1 MEIFK
6 RNQSNMRAIDIY
18 NFRRKLIQCNFHNID
33 TASNIITELIDLR
46 DSIEFIVNSWTRLN
60 IDKIEYEQNK
70 TIQS

>member
-1 MEIFK
+1 
-6 RNQSNMRAIDIY
+6 MRAIDIY

-60 IDKIEYEQNK
+60 IDRIKYEQNK
-70 TIQS
+70 TF

>member
-1 MEIFK
+1 MK
-6 RNQSNMRAIDIY
+6 AIDIY
-18 NFRRKLIQCNFHNID
+18 NFRRKLVQCNFHNID

-60 IDKIEYEQNK
+60 IDRIKYEQNK

>member
-1 MEIFK
+1 
-6 RNQSNMRAIDIY
+6 MRAIDIY